1 MYPAC
6 WGNDEKTM
14 RKIKILGL
22 LVAGIIACALLLLLA
37 VALIVNPNDYKERIE
52 QQVKTTTG
60 RELTLRGDIKLSV
73 FPWIALE
80 LGPASLGNP
89 EGFGKEPFLSVQR
102 AALRVRLLP
111 LLHKE
116 LQVGRIEIDGLDLR
130 LKKNAAGKGNWEDF
144 GQMQAP
150 ASVGQTRQSSESLE
164 GLGGIEITQSRIS
177 YEAITISNLN
187 VDVGNLSQH
196 AAVPVKASFD
206 FDSGAGGNSLSLA
219 SAFTVTPDMPVKRY
233 GLAGVTLSGKLKLKN
248 DNRSLPWEFVAHS
261 VDLDLAAQT
270 LKAPAFSAQAG
281 PAQLSGSMAGDKILD
296 APAIGGSFKLE
307 PLVLREFLARIG
319 VEPPK
324 TRDEKAFS
332 KLAFSTHFSYAMK
345 TLRLT
350 QLDVQLDD
358 SQLRG
363 SLMLTNPE
371 TLANE
376 FDLNV
381 DRINVDRYRAPETA
395 EAKTDQSSRAAE
407 KPTELPTSALKALN
421 TRGSFSIGSAT
432 VAGMSLSNLKLG
444 VSAREGVVHLSPIKA
459 SLYGGQY
466 SGDITYDAHE
476 STPRLAL
483 EQEVTGVDMA
493 PLLKDSIKSERL
505 SGRGNA
511 SAKLA
516 GQGRTSDALIK
527 DLSGRVQADLVDGAV
542 NGIDLW
548 FEISRAQA
556 LLKQQTL
563 ASGNDDRRT
572 KFDRFKMS
580 ADIAGGIAT
589 TKDLMIASQ
598 YLRVTGTGT
607 ANLLTK
613 GIDYHILATILKA
626 LPSAHGA
633 DLSQLTL
640 AGIPVEISG
649 TMSDPKVRPD
659 LAGLLKSNVKQ
670 KLEDTLKNKL
680 QGLFNK

>member
-1 MYPAC
+1 
-6 WGNDEKTM
+6 M
-14 RKIKILGL
+14 RKLKLLGL
-22 LVAGIIACALLLLLA
+22 LVAGLIALALLLLLA
-37 VALIVNPNDYKERIE
+37 VTLFVNPNDYKGRIE
-52 QQVKTTTG
+52 QQVKTSTG

-89 EGFGKEPFLSVQR
+89 EGFGTEPFLSVQK
-102 AALRVRLLP
+102 AALRLELLP
-111 LLHKE
+111 LLRKE
-116 LQVGRIEIDGLDLR
+116 LQIGRIQIDGLDLR

-144 GQMQAP
+144 GQKQAP
-150 ASVGQTRQSSESLE
+150 ATVPETGRPSESLG

-187 VDVGNLSQH
+187 VDIGNLSQH
-196 AAVPVKASFD
+196 AAVPVKARFD
-206 FDSGAGGNSLSLA
+206 FDSGPGGNGLSFA
-219 SAFTVTPDMPVKRY
+219 SAFTVTLDMPAKRY

-248 DNRSLPWEFVAHS
+248 DNRSLPWELVAHS

-281 PAQLSGSMAGDKILD
+281 PAQFSGSMTGDKILD
-296 APAIGGSFKLE
+296 APQIGGSFKLE

-324 TRDEKAFS
+324 TRDEKVFS
-332 KLAFSTHFSYAMK
+332 KLALSTNFSYALK

-363 SLMLTNPE
+363 SLALTNPE
-371 TLANE
+371 TPASE

-381 DRINVDRYRAPETA
+381 DRINVDRYRAPEAAQAT
-395 EAKTDQSSRAAE
+395 TDRSSHAVE
-407 KPTELPTSALKALN
+407 KPTELPTSAVKALN
-421 TRGSFSIGSAT
+421 TKGSFSIGSAT
-432 VAGMSLSNLKLG
+432 IAGMSLSNLQLG
-444 VSAREGVVHLSPIKA
+444 VNAHEGLVHLSPIKA

-466 SGDITYDAHE
+466 SGDITYDAQE

-483 EQEVTGVDMA
+483 EQAVSGVDMA
-493 PLLKDSIKSERL
+493 ALLKDSIKSDRL

-511 SAKLA
+511 RATLA

-542 NGIDLW
+542 TGIDLW

-563 ASGNDDRRT
+563 PSGSDDRRT
-572 KFDRFKMS
+572 KFDSFKMS
-580 ADIAGGIAT
+580 ADIAGGVAT

-598 YLRVTGTGT
+598 FLRVTGTGT

-613 GIDYHILATILKA
+613 GIDYHIIATVLKA
-626 LPSAHGA
+626 PPSSHAS

-640 AGIPVEISG
+640 AAIPVEISG

-659 LAGLLKSNVKQ
+659 LAGLLKSGVKQ
-670 KLEDTLKNKL
+670 KLEETLKNKL

>member
-1 MYPAC
+1 MH
-6 WGNDEKTM
+6 KL
-14 RKIKILGL
+14 KILGL
-22 LVAGIIACALLLLLA
+22 LVAGLIAFVLLLLLA
-37 VALIVNPNDYKERIE
+37 VALFVNPNDFKGRIE

-73 FPWIALE
+73 FPWIAFK

-89 EGFGKEPFLSVQR
+89 EGFGTEPFLSVQKV
-102 AALRVRLLP
+102 ALRVKLLP
-111 LLHKE
+111 LLHQE

-130 LKKNAAGKGNWEDF
+130 LKKNAAGKGNWQDF
-144 GQMQAP
+144 RQKQAP
-150 ASVGQTRQSSESLE
+150 ASVRETGRPAETLE
-164 GLGGIEITQSRIS
+164 GLGGIEITQGRIS
-177 YEAITISNLN
+177 YEAITISNMN

-206 FDSGAGGNSLSLA
+206 FDTGPGGSNLSFA
-219 SAFTVTPDMPVKRY
+219 SAFTVMPDMPAKRY

-281 PAQLSGSMAGDKILD
+281 PAQLSGSMTGEKILD
-296 APAIGGSFKLE
+296 APALSGSFKLE

-319 VEPPK
+319 VEVPK

-332 KLAFSTHFSYAMK
+332 KLALSTHFSYAMK

-350 QLDVQLDD
+350 QLDAQLDD

-363 SLMLTNPE
+363 SAALTNPE
-371 TLANE
+371 TMASE

-381 DRINVDRYRAPETA
+381 DRINLDRYRSPETA
-395 EAKTDQSSRAAE
+395 EAKTAQPPSHPAE
-407 KPTELPTSALKALN
+407 KPIELPTTAVKAL
-421 TRGSFSIGSAT
+421 TTKGSFSIGSTT
-432 VAGMSLSNLKLG
+432 VSGMSLSNLKLG
-444 VSAREGVVHLSPIKA
+444 VNAHDGIVHLSPIKA

-466 SGDITYDAHE
+466 SGDITYDADE
-476 STPRLAL
+476 GTPRLAL
-483 EQEVTGVDMA
+483 EHEVTGVDMA
-493 PLLKDSIKSERL
+493 ALLKDSIKSDRL

-527 DLSGRVQADLVDGAV
+527 NLSGRVQADLVDGAV
-542 NGIDLW
+542 TGIDLW
-548 FEISRAQA
+548 YEISRAQA

-563 ASGNDDRRT
+563 PSGNDDRRT
-572 KFDRFKMS
+572 KFDTFKMS
-580 ADIAGGIAT
+580 ADIAGGVAT
-589 TKDLMIASQ
+589 TRDLMIASQ
-598 YLRVTGTGT
+598 YLRVSGNGT
-607 ANLLTK
+607 ANMLTK
-613 GIDYHILATILKA
+613 GIDYHIVATILKA
-626 LPSAHGA
+626 PPSPHGA

-649 TMSDPKVRPD
+649 TMNDPKVRPD
-659 LAGLLKSNVKQ
+659 LAGLLKSSVKQ